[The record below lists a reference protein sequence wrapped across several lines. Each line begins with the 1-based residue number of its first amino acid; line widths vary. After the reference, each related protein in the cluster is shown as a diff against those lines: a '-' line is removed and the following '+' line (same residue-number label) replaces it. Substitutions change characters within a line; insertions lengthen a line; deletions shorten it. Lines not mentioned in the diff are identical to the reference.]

1 MMKKWLLSAVAVL
14 AMSSFAYASNNEIT
28 VFQDPN
34 CGCCDGWNQ
43 HMRDAGFKVKS
54 IKTGNMT
61 AVKEKLG
68 VPLNLASCHTAV
80 VESTGQI
87 IEGHVPSAAV
97 HKMLAKASVK
107 GVAVPGMPANSPG
120 MGPMDG
126 NLITVDFNGQPFSR
140 N

>member
-1 MMKKWLLSAVAVL
+1 MKKWLLAATAVL
-14 AMSSFAYASNNEIT
+14 SMSAFTHAGNNEIT

-43 HMRDAGFKVKS
+43 HMQDAGFKIKS

-80 VESTGQI
+80 VDSSGQI
-87 IEGHVPSAAV
+87 IEGHVPATAV
-97 HKMLAKASVK
+97 HKMLANASVK
-107 GVAVPGMPANSPG
+107 GIATPGMPLNSPG

-126 NLITVDFNGQPFSR
+126 NLLTVDFEGQPFSKD
-140 N
+140 

>member
-1 MMKKWLLSAVAVL
+1 MKKWLIFTVSVL
-14 AMSSFAYASNNEIT
+14 TMASSAYAANNEIT

-43 HMRDAGFKVKS
+43 HMHDAGFNIKS
-54 IKTGNMT
+54 IKTANMT

-80 VESTGQI
+80 VEGTGQI

-97 HKMLAKASVK
+97 HKMLANASVK
-107 GVAVPGMPANSPG
+107 GVAAPGMPVNSPG
-120 MGPMDG
+120 MGKMDG
-126 NLITVDFNGQPFSR
+126 NLITVDFNGQPFSK